1 MLDPKYIRGDIQEA
15 SERLATRKFILDTS
29 TLQELEVKRKDLMV
43 KTQDLQAARNSLSKS
58 IGLAIKEG
66 KDVSAIKA
74 QVASIGDELDV
85 VKKEQDAVLQQIK
98 DISLTIPNL
107 PDASVPVGPDE
118 SANVEVRR
126 VGTPRTFDFEI
137 KDHVAI
143 GEGLGMLD
151 FNNARKISG
160 ARFALMTGPICALH
174 RALVQL
180 MIDLHTKEQGYTEV
194 YVPYLVNLD
203 SLYGTGQMP
212 KFGEDLFH
220 TSLNGDADGDDV
232 NRHFCLI
239 PTAEVPLTNMARDE
253 IFKEE
258 ELPIKLTAH
267 TPCFRSEAGSAGKD
281 TRGLIR
287 MHQFD
292 KVEMVQLVKPE
303 DSFEALEQLTAD
315 AESVLKALE
324 LPYRV
329 ITLCTGDMGFSS
341 AKTYDLEVW
350 LPAQNTY
357 REISSCSNCTDF
369 QARRMQARVRRK
381 DGKIELLHT
390 LNGSGLAVG
399 RTLVA
404 VLENYQNA
412 DGSVTV
418 PKVLRPYLGGL
429 EVIACNKKCLQLQ
442 IMSF

>member
-1 MLDPKYIRGDIQEA
+1 MLDSKYIRSDIQEA
-15 SERLATRKFILDTS
+15 AERLSSRNYHLDVETLTALEEQRKS
-29 TLQELEVKRKDLMV
+29 LMV
-43 KTQDLQAARNSLSKS
+43 ATQDLQAKRNALSKS
-58 IGLAIKEG
+58 IGKALKEG
-66 KDVSAIKA
+66 QDVSAIKA
-74 QVASIGDELDV
+74 EVSQISDELTT
-85 VKKEQDAVLQQIK
+85 VKKQQDEVLAKIRE
-98 DISLTIPNL
+98 ISLTIPNL
-107 PDASVPVGPDE
+107 PDKSVPVGPDE
-118 SANVEVRR
+118 THNVEVRR
-126 VGTPRTFDFEI
+126 VGEIPKFDFEV

-151 FNNARKISG
+151 FANARKISG
-160 ARFALMTGPICALH
+160 ARFAVMSGQICALH
-174 RALVQL
+174 RALVHL
-180 MIDLHTKEQGYTEV
+180 MLDLHCKEQGYTEM

-239 PTAEVPLTNMARDE
+239 PTAEVPLTNLVRGE
-253 IFKEE
+253 IVPED
-258 ELPIKLTAH
+258 ELPIKVTAH

-292 KVEMVQLVKPE
+292 KVEMVQIVKPE
-303 DSFEALEQLTAD
+303 DSWDALEQLTAD
-315 AESVLKALE
+315 AESVLKALK

-418 PKVLRPYLGGL
+418 PEVLRPYLGGL
-429 EVIACNKKCLQLQ
+429 EQLRPVKA
-442 IMSF
+442 

>member
-1 MLDPKYIRGDIQEA
+1 MLDPRYLRSDLQEA
-15 SERLATRKFILDTS
+15 KERLATRNFVLDTEKL
-29 TLQELEVKRKDLMV
+29 TDLEAKRKDLMV
-43 KTQDLQAARNSLSKS
+43 RTQDLQSKRNSLSKS
-58 IGLAIKEG
+58 IGQAVREG

-74 QVASIGDELDV
+74 EVTEIGATLDV
-85 VKKEQDAVLQQIK
+85 VKKEQDAVLAEIEK
-98 DISLTIPNL
+98 IAYTIPNL
-107 PDASVPVGPDE
+107 PDQSVPIGKDDSE
-118 SANVEVRR
+118 NVEVRR
-126 VGTPRTFDFEI
+126 WGSPRQFDFEI
-137 KDHVAI
+137 KDHVAL
-143 GEGLGMLD
+143 GEGLGQLD
-151 FNNARKISG
+151 FKNAAKISS
-160 ARFALMTGPICALH
+160 ARFALMKGPICALH
-174 RALVQL
+174 RALVHL
-180 MIDLHTKEQGYTEV
+180 MLDLHQKQGYTEV

-220 TSLNGDADGDDV
+220 TSLNGNADGDDV

-239 PTAEVPLTNMARDE
+239 PTAEVPLTNMVRNEIVDE
-253 IFKEE
+253 AQ
-258 ELPIKLTAH
+258 LPIKVTAH
-267 TPCFRSEAGSAGKD
+267 TPCFRSEAGSAGRD

-292 KVEMVQLVKPE
+292 KVEMVRIEKPE
-303 DSFEALEQLTAD
+303 DSWKALEELTAD
-315 AESVLKALE
+315 AESVLQALE

-329 ITLCTGDMGFSS
+329 VALSTGDMGFSA

-350 LPAQNTY
+350 IPAQNTY

-404 VLENYQNA
+404 VMENYQNA
-412 DGSVTV
+412 DGSITV
-418 PKVLRPYLGGL
+418 PSVLRPYLNGL
-429 EVIACNKKCLQLQ
+429 EVIR
-442 IMSF
+442 